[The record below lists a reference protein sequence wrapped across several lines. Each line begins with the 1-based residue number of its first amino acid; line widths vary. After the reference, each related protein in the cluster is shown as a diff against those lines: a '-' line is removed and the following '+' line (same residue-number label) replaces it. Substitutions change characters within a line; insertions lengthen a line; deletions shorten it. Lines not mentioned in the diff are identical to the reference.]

1 MAFRKVNLNF
11 LRFIYKP
18 WAMFF
23 ISILA
28 CVVTL
33 IIERLLGIEWDFHP
47 DSNTYIV
54 TSKEWVVDSCPT
66 YNLRCVSNLKGNLF
80 YLLVD
85 FFHSNIQLVMFFN
98 ILIYS
103 ITNSAISNFFRNNC
117 KLQSEGYLGLLFLL
131 VIFNP
136 YRTHLSLYVLKDT
149 LIIASLVF
157 LTLNKKNVFSTIF
170 FIFGAF
176 LRNGWII
183 YFLSFIN
190 ISNLNNI
197 IRKRNQFN
205 KKNLYF
211 ISFALLL
218 LASYFVWFVIHYWH
232 TIVHVTTNTNG
243 NMTFRSFDSVPSFYE
258 LGLLG
263 SVIRAFLWPLLYL
276 TGVFIFFSPSIMY
289 LPIAIGSFFIQ
300 FWVFNHF
307 KNPLRFLPIYLS
319 IFLSMGI
326 FAFIVSGFTSYIRYC
341 LPLMAILPI
350 LLINEDNRTTK
361 EHLTN

>member
-1 MAFRKVNLNF
+1 MEFSKVSF
-11 LRFIYKP
+11 FYKP

-28 CVVTL
+28 CILTLVT
-33 IIERLLGIEWDFHP
+33 ERFFGIEWDFHP

-54 TSKEWVVDSCPT
+54 WSKEFTVSACST
-66 YNLRCVSNLKGNLF
+66 FNLNCISDLKGNLF
-80 YLLVD
+80 YFIVD
-85 FFHSNIQLVMFFN
+85 FFDSNIKLVMFFN
-98 ILIYS
+98 IIIYS
-103 ITNSAISNFFRNNC
+103 ITNSAIGHFFRKNC
-117 KLQSEGYLGLLFLL
+117 KLQSEGYLGILFLL

-136 YRTHLSLYVLKDT
+136 YRAHLSLYVLKDT

-157 LTLNKKNVFSTIF
+157 LTLNKRNVSSLIF

-183 YFLSFIN
+183 YFFSFIN

-197 IRKRNQFN
+197 LRKKNYLN
-205 KKNLYF
+205 KKNFYF
-211 ISFALLL
+211 VSFTLLVF
-218 LASYFVWFVIHYWH
+218 ASYFAWFVIHYWP
-232 TIVHVTTNTNG
+232 TIIHVTTNTNG
-243 NMTFRSFDSVPSFYE
+243 NMTFRDFDSVPSFFE

-276 TGVFIFFSPSIMY
+276 TGFFIFFSPSIMY

-300 FWVFNHF
+300 FWVLNHF
-307 KNPLRFLPIYLS
+307 KNPSRLLPIYLS

-326 FAFIVSGFTSYIRYC
+326 FAFIVSGFTSFIRYC

-350 LLINEDNRTTK
+350 LLINEDNRIAEK
-361 EHLTN
+361 HLNN